1 MSRMNLAIS
10 YLLIITMGILGLWLG
25 SVSVDSGDVRR
36 WIGLM
41 LLLCA
46 VGGLVL
52 VYRRD
57 LRLSAKEKELEWQR
71 IKSMGKVRYVV
82 GQVLL
87 SQLVWLPLLIGRLFE
102 IYKYGTWSSA
112 SLPPWWWVVLAAL
125 GAPLAF
131 IYSMSW
137 WHRQERK
144 YSDGH

>member
-1 MSRMNLAIS
+1 MSRTNLAIN
-10 YLLIITMGILGLWLG
+10 YLLIVTLAILGLWLG

-36 WIGLM
+36 WIGLT

-52 VYRRD
+52 IYRRD
-57 LRLSAKEKELEWQR
+57 LRPSVREKEIAWQR
-71 IKSMGKVRYVV
+71 IKAKGKLRYVV

-87 SQLVWLPLLIGRLFE
+87 SQLVWLPLLFGGLFD
-102 IYKYGTWSSA
+102 IYKYGTWHYVPW
-112 SLPPWWWVVLAAL
+112 PPWWWMVLAAL
-125 GAPLAF
+125 GAPIAV

-144 YSDGH
+144 YSDAH

>member
-1 MSRMNLAIS
+1 MSRTNLAIS
-10 YLLIITMGILGLWLG
+10 YLLIVTLAISGLWLG
-25 SVSVDSGDVRR
+25 SASVDSGDARR
-36 WIGLM
+36 WIGLT

-46 VGGLVL
+46 VAGLLL

-57 LRLSAKEKELEWQR
+57 LRLSAREKELEWQR
-71 IKSMGKVRYVV
+71 IKGKGKVRYVV

-87 SQLVWLPLLIGRLFE
+87 SQLVWLPLLFGGLFD
-102 IYKYGTWSSA
+102 IYRYGTWHSV
-112 SLPPWWWVVLAAL
+112 SLPPWWWMVLAAL
-125 GAPLAF
+125 GAPMAF